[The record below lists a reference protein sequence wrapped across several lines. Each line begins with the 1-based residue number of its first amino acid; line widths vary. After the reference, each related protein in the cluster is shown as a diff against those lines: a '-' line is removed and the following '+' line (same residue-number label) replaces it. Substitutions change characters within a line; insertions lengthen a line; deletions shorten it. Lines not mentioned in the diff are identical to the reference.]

1 MGHPVGNSSGEKNR
15 TKERKRRTV
24 IIGTVEQYPTEDL
37 AQAAVNGLRMW
48 VNEDRNPQ
56 REQSILL
63 GDLVDHFIETELS
76 AKASWRSQ
84 ATKIIYAEFLKRW
97 IRPNWGTTNIRDVRT
112 VGVEN
117 WLRQLRRVDG
127 DPLANATKAK
137 IRNLMSLLFNHAIRY
152 EWLDQGKNPI
162 TFVRQSAQR
171 KTTPEVLEAGEI
183 QSLLSQLESPF
194 RLMVLL
200 DVTSGLRRCELLALK
215 WSDIDFIEMKVNITR
230 SIYHRVV
237 GNCKTEASRKL
248 VPLAAYVAEELAFWK
263 RRTSFPRLDDW
274 VFASPHLKGEFP
286 FWPDIVIAKIIR
298 PAAKR
303 AGIKKRIG
311 WHTFRHT
318 YSTMLIANG
327 ENVKVVQEL
336 MRHASSRCT
345 LEIYSQA
352 RIATKREA

>member
-1 MGHPVGNSSGEKNR
+1 LGIPLARKTGRRNVSVGPSSLALSSN
-15 TKERKRRTV
+15 TL
-24 IIGTVEQYPTEDL
+24 P

-237 GNCKTEASRKL
+237 VNRRGLTRSLKSGDCWNMRNRMSIRMRHKRLVSLTCEFISRTFSL
-248 VPLAAYVAEELAFWK
+248 
-263 RRTSFPRLDDW
+263 
-274 VFASPHLKGEFP
+274 VFACL
-286 FWPDIVIAKIIR
+286 DILLQR
-298 PAAKR
+298 
-303 AGIKKRIG
+303 
-311 WHTFRHT
+311 T
-318 YSTMLIANG
+318 YT
-327 ENVKVVQEL
+327 KVL
-336 MRHASSRCT
+336 
-345 LEIYSQA
+345 
-352 RIATKREA
+352 